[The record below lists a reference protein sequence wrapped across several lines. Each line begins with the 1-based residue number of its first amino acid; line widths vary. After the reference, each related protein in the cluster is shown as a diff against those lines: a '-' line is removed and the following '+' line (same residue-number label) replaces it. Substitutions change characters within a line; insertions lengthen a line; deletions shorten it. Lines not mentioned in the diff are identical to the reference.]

1 MAFKPGNINRMEQ
14 LNEEA
19 KPFKGYS
26 SALENFQAGVGQVFD
41 EELSVSSAIND
52 IGSAERADQVK
63 KLTSEGY
70 IPESIIKSFTTK
82 RGHTQKVDYDS
93 IAKYANEYLDLDKEI
108 PTTEQLTKWRD
119 EDLAQRRKYREDIY
133 DRALGGGDVSAFAG
147 SMIGAGLDPVNYI
160 PIGGAAI
167 SGAKATSRAMY
178 SLAMAKK
185 GAIGGVVAAAAIE
198 PFIFSWKEEIGVEY
212 TTKDAMFNLAA
223 SGIMSGAI
231 AGVAGNL
238 AHRIRSKR
246 QIKVEENRSSLVDEL
261 VEKEGIDKDQAEDI
275 AQFIYE
281 SQVAPKKDMPAEEF
295 IQKTEDTQD
304 SMNTSTRATDDSKPT
319 IGPEDTE
326 VIDKAFDELDED
338 FTGKEFE
345 LMMDDD
351 GNMMVKSS
359 FAEADIE
366 YQARTDELE
375 EKLGCLL
382 K

>member
-1 MAFKPGNINRMEQ
+1 MAFRPGNLDRMEQ
-14 LNEEA
+14 LNAEA

-52 IGSAERADQVK
+52 IGTAERADQIK

-70 IPESIIKSFTTK
+70 IPESVVKSFTRK
-82 RGHTQKVDYDS
+82 MGHFQETDYDAV
-93 IAKYANEYLDLDKEI
+93 AKYANEYLDLDKEI

-119 EDLAQRRKYREDIY
+119 DDLAQRRKYREDIY
-133 DRALGGGDVSAFAG
+133 DRALTGGDVSSFAG

-185 GAIGGVVAAAAIE
+185 GAIGGVIAAAAVE

-231 AGVAGNL
+231 AGVAGNF

-246 QIKVEENRSSLVDEL
+246 EVKVEENRSSLVDEL
-261 VEKEGIDKDQAEDI
+261 IEKEGVDRDQAEDI

-295 IQKTEDTQD
+295 VQKTEDTQE
-304 SMNTSTRATDDSKPT
+304 SMNTSTKASDDSKPT
-319 IGPEDTE
+319 ISPEDTE
-326 VIDKAFDELDED
+326 VVDKAFDELDDD
-338 FTGKEFE
+338 FMNQEFE
-345 LMMDDD
+345 MMMDDD
-351 GNMMVKSS
+351 GNMIVKSS

-366 YQARTDELE
+366 MQVKIDELE